1 MAREVRTV
9 LDLKPYRDAL
19 ALPGLR
25 PLLLLAILARVP
37 VAATAVVMTLHVLDL
52 GRGYF
57 AAGLVGAAMT
67 VGSALG
73 APLLGR
79 LVDRRGLR
87 PMLLLTTAISAL
99 FWGTAPVLPYP
110 VLLGAAFVAGLL
122 ALPVFS
128 VVRQSIA
135 ALVPPTQRRQ
145 AYALDSMSVELS
157 FMIGPAGAVALA
169 TSVSPTLTMYAVG
182 GGIVLAGLTLLVLNP
197 PTRVRDE
204 ETTPAQPLP
213 RRPWLTPRLIGLLA
227 GGAASTLVIAGTDVA
242 VVAVLRDAGQ
252 VDWTGVVLALWAS
265 YSLVG
270 GFTYGAL
277 SRPVPSL
284 TLAVV
289 LALLTI
295 PVGLGSGEWWL
306 LALVLL
312 PSGALTAPTV
322 AATVD
327 AVSRLVPASVRGEAM
342 GLHGSAMVVGLA
354 LGAPLAGA
362 VIDASAPAWGFAATG
377 LLGALIALAVLPTE
391 LRHRR
396 SDATIATAEATITP
410 TAASAGV
417 HPESRNARR
426 RTGKSAGRLQPSTS
440 AASPDQSSD
449 NRP

>member
-1 MAREVRTV
+1 MV
-9 LDLKPYRDAL
+9 DLTPYRDAL

-25 PLLLLAILARVP
+25 PLLLVAILARVP
-37 VAATAVVMTLHVLDL
+37 VAATAVAVTLHVLDL

-57 AAGLVGAAMT
+57 AAGLVGAALT

-87 PMLLLTTAISAL
+87 PMLLLTTVAEAL

-110 VLLGAAFVAGLL
+110 LLLGAAFVGGLL
-122 ALPVFS
+122 TLPVFS

-135 ALVPPTQRRQ
+135 ALVPPAQRRQ

-157 FMIGPAGAVALA
+157 FMIGPAAAVALA
-169 TSVSPTLTMYAVG
+169 TTVSPTLAMYAVG
-182 GGIVLAGLTLLVLNP
+182 GGIVLTGLALLVLNP
-197 PTRVRDE
+197 PTRARDE
-204 ETTPAQPLP
+204 ETTTEPPPP
-213 RRPWLTPRLIGLLA
+213 RRRWLTARLVGLLV
-227 GGAASTLVIAGTDVA
+227 GGAAGTLVIAGTDVT

-252 VDWTGVVLALWAS
+252 VDWSGVVLALWAS

-277 SRPVPSL
+277 SRPVSSVG
-284 TLAVV
+284 LAVV
-289 LALLTI
+289 LGLVTI
-295 PVGLGSGEWWL
+295 PACLGSGEWWL

-322 AATVD
+322 AATAD
-327 AVSRLVPASVRGEAM
+327 AVSRLVPANVRGEAM
-342 GLHGSAMVVGLA
+342 GLHGSAMTVGVA

-377 LLGALIALAVLPTE
+377 LVGALVALAVLPTE
-391 LRHRR
+391 VRHRR
-396 SDATIATAEATITP
+396 SDTADATSTS
-410 TAASAGV
+410 TAAST
-417 HPESRNARR
+417 PER
-426 RTGKSAGRLQPSTS
+426 
-440 AASPDQSSD
+440 QSI
-449 NRP
+449 

>member
-1 MAREVRTV
+1 MLNV
-9 LDLKPYRDAL
+9 KPYRDTL

-25 PLLLLAILARVP
+25 PLLLAAILARVP
-37 VAATAVVMTLHVLDL
+37 VAATAVAMTLHVLDL
-52 GRGYF
+52 GHGYF
-57 AAGLVGAAMT
+57 AAGLVGAVLT

-87 PMLLLTTAISAL
+87 PMLLLTTAVSAL

-110 VLLGAAFVAGLL
+110 VLLGAAFVGGLL
-122 ALPVFS
+122 TLPVFS

-135 ALVPPTQRRQ
+135 ALVPPTWRRQ

-157 FMIGPAGAVALA
+157 FMIGPAAAVALA

-182 GGIVLAGLTLLVLNP
+182 GGIVLAGLILLVLNP
-197 PTRVRDE
+197 PTRARDE
-204 ETTPAQPLP
+204 EMTPVQPLP
-213 RRPWLTPRLIGLLA
+213 RREWLTPRLIGLLA
-227 GGAASTLVIAGTDVA
+227 GGAAGTLVIAGTDVA

-252 VDWTGVVLALWAS
+252 VEWTGVVLALWAS

-277 SRPVPSL
+277 SRPVPSVS
-284 TLAVV
+284 LAVV
-289 LALLTI
+289 LGLVTI

-322 AATVD
+322 AATAD

-342 GLHGSAMVVGLA
+342 GLHGSAMVVGVA

-377 LLGALIALAVLPTE
+377 LLGALIALAVLPAE

-396 SDATIATAEATITP
+396 SDTAAAEVTLTP
-410 TAASAGV
+410 TADPTPDSASA
-417 HPESRNARR
+417 R
-426 RTGKSAGRLQPSTS
+426 
-440 AASPDQSSD
+440 ASI
-449 NRP
+449 

>member
-1 MAREVRTV
+1 MLNV
-9 LDLKPYRDAL
+9 KPYRDTL

-25 PLLLLAILARVP
+25 PLLLVAILARVP
-37 VAATAVVMTLHVLDL
+37 VAATAVAMTLYVLDL
-52 GRGYF
+52 GHGFF

-87 PMLLLTTAISAL
+87 PMLLLTTAVSAL

-110 VLLGAAFVAGLL
+110 VLLGAALVGGLL
-122 ALPVFS
+122 TLPVFS

-135 ALVPPTQRRQ
+135 ALVPPTRRRQ

-157 FMIGPAGAVALA
+157 FMIGPAAAVALS
-169 TSVSPTLTMYAVG
+169 TSVSPTLTLYAVG

-197 PTRVRDE
+197 PTRAQDE
-204 ETTPAQPLP
+204 VTTPAQPLP
-213 RRPWLTPRLIGLLA
+213 RKEWLTPRLIGLLA
-227 GGAASTLVIAGTDVA
+227 GGAAGTLVIAGTEVA

-252 VDWTGVVLALWAS
+252 VEWTGVVLALWAS

-270 GFTYGAL
+270 GFTYGTL

-284 TLAVV
+284 I
-289 LALLTI
+289 LALLLGMVTI

-312 PSGALTAPTV
+312 PSGALTAPTI
-322 AATVD
+322 AATAD
-327 AVSRLVPASVRGEAM
+327 AVSRLAPASVRGEAM
-342 GLHGSAMVVGLA
+342 GLHGSAMVVGVA
-354 LGAPLAGA
+354 LGTPLAGA
-362 VIDASAPAWGFAATG
+362 AIDASAPAWGFAATG
-377 LLGALIALAVLPTE
+377 LLGALIALAMLPAE

-396 SDATIATAEATITP
+396 SDDAQVILNDT
-410 TAASAGV
+410 
-417 HPESRNARR
+417 
-426 RTGKSAGRLQPSTS
+426 
-440 AASPDQSSD
+440 ASPPHDPASTRASVQG
-449 NRP
+449 

>member
-1 MAREVRTV
+1 MLNV
-9 LDLKPYRDAL
+9 KPYRDTL

-25 PLLLLAILARVP
+25 PLLLVAILARVP
-37 VAATAVVMTLHVLDL
+37 VAATAVAMTLYVLDL
-52 GRGYF
+52 GRGFF

-87 PMLLLTTAISAL
+87 PMLLLTTAASAL

-110 VLLGAAFVAGLL
+110 VLLGAALVGGLL
-122 ALPVFS
+122 TLPVFS

-135 ALVPPTQRRQ
+135 ALVPPTRRRH

-157 FMIGPAGAVALA
+157 FMIGPAAAVALS

-197 PTRVRDE
+197 PTQAQDE
-204 ETTPAQPLP
+204 VTTPAQPLP
-213 RRPWLTPRLIGLLA
+213 RREWLTPRLIGLLA
-227 GGAASTLVIAGTDVA
+227 GGAAGTLVIAGTEVA
-242 VVAVLRDAGQ
+242 VVAVLRDADQ
-252 VDWTGVVLALWAS
+252 VEWTGVVLALWAS

-270 GFTYGAL
+270 GFTYGTL

-284 TLAVV
+284 I
-289 LALLTI
+289 LALLLGIVTI

-312 PSGALTAPTV
+312 PSGALTAPTI
-322 AATVD
+322 AATAD
-327 AVSRLVPASVRGEAM
+327 AVSRLAPASVRGEAM
-342 GLHGSAMVVGLA
+342 GLHGSAMVVGVA
-354 LGAPLAGA
+354 LGTPLAGA
-362 VIDASAPAWGFAATG
+362 AIDASAPAWGFAATG
-377 LLGALIALAVLPTE
+377 LLGALIALAMLPAE

-396 SDATIATAEATITP
+396 SDAAEFILTAPRTIP
-410 TAASAGV
+410 
-417 HPESRNARR
+417 PLFESVQ
-426 RTGKSAGRLQPSTS
+426 G
-440 AASPDQSSD
+440 
-449 NRP
+449 

>member
-1 MAREVRTV
+1 MLNV
-9 LDLKPYRDAL
+9 KPYRDTL

-25 PLLLLAILARVP
+25 PLLLVAILARVP
-37 VAATAVVMTLHVLDL
+37 VAATAVAMTLYVLDL
-52 GRGYF
+52 GRGFF

-87 PMLLLTTAISAL
+87 PMLLLTTAVSAL

-110 VLLGAAFVAGLL
+110 VLLGAALVGGLL
-122 ALPVFS
+122 TLPVFS

-135 ALVPPTQRRQ
+135 ALVPPTRRRQ

-157 FMIGPAGAVALA
+157 FMIGPAAAVALS
-169 TSVSPTLTMYAVG
+169 TSVSPTLTLYAVG

-197 PTRVRDE
+197 PTRAQDE
-204 ETTPAQPLP
+204 VTTPAQPLP
-213 RRPWLTPRLIGLLA
+213 RKEWLTPRLIGLLA
-227 GGAASTLVIAGTDVA
+227 GGAAGTLVIAGTEVA

-252 VDWTGVVLALWAS
+252 VEWTGVVLALWAS

-270 GFTYGAL
+270 GFTYGTL

-284 TLAVV
+284 I
-289 LALLTI
+289 LALLLGMVTI

-312 PSGALTAPTV
+312 PSGALTAPTI
-322 AATVD
+322 AATAD
-327 AVSRLVPASVRGEAM
+327 AVSRLAPASVRGEAM
-342 GLHGSAMVVGLA
+342 GLHGSAMVVGVA
-354 LGAPLAGA
+354 LGTPLAGA
-362 VIDASAPAWGFAATG
+362 AIDASAPAWGFAATG
-377 LLGALIALAVLPTE
+377 LLGALIALAMLPAE

-396 SDATIATAEATITP
+396 SDDAQVNLTDT
-410 TAASAGV
+410 
-417 HPESRNARR
+417 
-426 RTGKSAGRLQPSTS
+426 
-440 AASPDQSSD
+440 ASPPHDPASTRASVQG
-449 NRP
+449 

>member
-1 MAREVRTV
+1 MILRIGRWSDRGAGNTVGRMPERTV
-9 LDLKPYRDAL
+9 LDLRPYRDAL

-25 PLLLLAILARVP
+25 PLLLVAVLARVP

-52 GRGYF
+52 GHGYF
-57 AAGLVGAAMT
+57 AAGLVGATIT
-67 VGSALG
+67 VGSAVG

-87 PMLLLTTAISAL
+87 PMLLLTTAVSAL
-99 FWGTAPVLPYP
+99 FWATAPVLPYP
-110 VLLGAAFVAGLL
+110 VLLGTAFIGGLL

-135 ALVPPTQRRQ
+135 ALVPPAHRRQ
-145 AYALDSMSVELS
+145 AYALDSMSVEVS

-197 PTRVRDE
+197 PTRARDE
-204 ETTPAQPLP
+204 ETTPAQLVPW
-213 RRPWLTPRLIGLLA
+213 RQWLTPRLLGLLA

-284 TLAVV
+284 SLTVV
-289 LALLTI
+289 LGLVTI

-306 LALVLL
+306 LALALL

-322 AATVD
+322 AATAD

-342 GLHGSAMVVGLA
+342 GLHGSAMTVGLA

-362 VIDASAPAWGFAATG
+362 VIDATSPAWGFAATG
-377 LLGALIALAVLPTE
+377 LLGALIALAVLPSE

-396 SDATIATAEATITP
+396 SAAATVSPTP
-410 TAASAGV
+410 DSAPV
-417 HPESRNARR
+417 RS
-426 RTGKSAGRLQPSTS
+426 
-440 AASPDQSSD
+440 
-449 NRP
+449 

>member
-1 MAREVRTV
+1 M

-25 PLLLLAILARVP
+25 PLLLVAILARVP
-37 VAATAVVMTLHVLDL
+37 VAATAVAMTLHVLM
-52 GRGYF
+52 GHGYF
-57 AAGLVGAAMT
+57 AAGLVGAALT

-87 PMLLLTTAISAL
+87 PMLLLTTVVEAL
-99 FWGTAPVLPYP
+99 FWATAPVLPYP
-110 VLLGAAFVAGLL
+110 VLLSAAFVGGLL
-122 ALPVFS
+122 TLPVFS
-128 VVRQSIA
+128 VVRQSVA
-135 ALVPPTQRRQ
+135 VLVPPAQRRQ

-197 PTRVRDE
+197 PTRARDE

-213 RRPWLTPRLIGLLA
+213 RRQWLTPRLIGLLA
-227 GGAASTLVIAGTDVA
+227 GGAASTLVVAGIDVTL
-242 VVAVLRDAGQ
+242 VAVLRNAGQ
-252 VDWTGVVLALWAS
+252 VNWTGVVLALWAS

-284 TLAVV
+284 ALTL
-289 LALLTI
+289 LLGLVTI
-295 PVGLGSGEWWL
+295 PIGLGSGDWWL

-322 AATVD
+322 AATAD
-327 AVSRLVPASVRGEAM
+327 AVSRLGSVSRI
-342 GLHGSAMVVGLA
+342 LVVGD
-354 LGAPLAGA
+354 GA
-362 VIDASAPAWGFAATG
+362 
-377 LLGALIALAVLPTE
+377 
-391 LRHRR
+391 
-396 SDATIATAEATITP
+396 
-410 TAASAGV
+410 
-417 HPESRNARR
+417 
-426 RTGKSAGRLQPSTS
+426 
-440 AASPDQSSD
+440 
-449 NRP
+449 

>member
-1 MAREVRTV
+1 M
-9 LDLKPYRDAL
+9 DLRPYRDAL

-25 PLLLLAILARVP
+25 PLLLVAILARVP

-52 GRGYF
+52 GHRYF

-67 VGSALG
+67 AGSALG

-79 LVDRRGLR
+79 LVDRRGIR
-87 PMLLLTTAISAL
+87 PMLLLTTAVSAL
-99 FWGTAPVLPYP
+99 FWVTAPVLPYP
-110 VLLGAAFVAGLL
+110 VLLGAAFVGGLL
-122 ALPVFS
+122 TLPVFS

-135 ALVPPTQRRQ
+135 ALVPPPQRRQ

-157 FMIGPAGAVALA
+157 FMVGPAGAVALA
-169 TSVSPTLTMYAVG
+169 TSFSPTLTMYGVG
-182 GGIVLAGLTLLVLNP
+182 GGTVLAGLILLVLDP
-197 PTRVRDE
+197 PTRARDE
-204 ETTPAQPLP
+204 ETTPVQPLP
-213 RRPWLTPRLIGLLA
+213 RRQWLTPRLIGLLA

-277 SRPVPSL
+277 SRPMPSL
-284 TLAVV
+284 ILTVV
-289 LALLTI
+289 LGLVTI

-312 PSGALTAPTV
+312 PSGALTAPTI
-322 AATVD
+322 AATAD
-327 AVSRLVPASVRGEAM
+327 AVSRLVPTSVRGEAM
-342 GLHGSAMVVGLA
+342 GLHGSAMVVGVA
-354 LGAPLAGA
+354 IGAPLTGA

-391 LRHRR
+391 LRHQR
-396 SDATIATAEATITP
+396 SAAVSGTTVTL
-410 TAASAGV
+410 TAASTPDSAPV
-417 HPESRNARR
+417 RPSIWTSESVSTGGSIGRSSPPSVDTARKR
-426 RTGKSAGRLQPSTS
+426 AR
-440 AASPDQSSD
+440 
-449 NRP
+449 

>member
-9 LDLKPYRDAL
+9 LALKPYRDAL
-19 ALPGLR
+19 AVPGLR
-25 PLLLLAILARVP
+25 PLLLVAILARVP

-52 GRGYF
+52 GRGYL
-57 AAGLVGAAMT
+57 AAGLLGAAMT

-87 PMLLLTTAISAL
+87 PMLLLTTAVSAL
-99 FWGTAPVLPYP
+99 FWGAAPVLPYL
-110 VLLGAAFVAGLL
+110 VLLGAAFVGGLL
-122 ALPVFS
+122 TLPVFS

-145 AYALDSMSVELS
+145 ADALDSMSVELS

-169 TSVSPTLTMYAVG
+169 TSVSPALTMYAVG
-182 GGIVLAGLTLLVLNP
+182 GGIVLAGLILLVLNP
-197 PTRVRDE
+197 PSRARNE
-204 ETTPAQPLP
+204 EAMPAQPLP
-213 RRPWLTPRLIGLLA
+213 RRQWLTPRLIGLLA

-242 VVAVLRDAGQ
+242 VVAVLRDANQ

-277 SRPVPSL
+277 SRAVPSL

-289 LALLTI
+289 LGLVTI

-362 VIDASAPAWGFAATG
+362 VIDATAPAWGFAATG

-396 SDATIATAEATITP
+396 SDAAEATITP
-410 TAASAGV
+410 TPASAGV
-417 HPESRNARR
+417 HADGRNARR
-426 RTGKSAGRLQPSTS
+426 RTGKSARRLQTSTS
-440 AASPDQSSD
+440 AASRDQPFD

>member
-1 MAREVRTV
+1 MRLDRSLTAGAGNTV
-9 LDLKPYRDAL
+9 GPMVDLKPYRDAL
-19 ALPGLR
+19 AMPGLR
-25 PLLLLAILARVP
+25 PLLLVAILARVP
-37 VAATAVVMTLHVLDL
+37 VAATAVAITLHVLDL
-52 GRGYF
+52 GLGYL
-57 AAGLVGAAMT
+57 AAGLVGAALT

-87 PMLLLTTAISAL
+87 RMLLLTTVAEAL

-110 VLLGAAFVAGLL
+110 ALLGAAFVGGLL
-122 ALPVFS
+122 TLPVFS

-135 ALVPPTQRRQ
+135 ALVPPAQRRQ

-157 FMIGPAGAVALA
+157 FMIGPAAAVALA
-169 TSVSPTLTMYAVG
+169 TTVSPTLAMYAVG
-182 GGIVLAGLTLLVLNP
+182 GGIVLTGLALLVLNP
-197 PTRVRDE
+197 PTRTQDE
-204 ETTPAQPLP
+204 ETTTEQPPP
-213 RRPWLTPRLIGLLA
+213 RRRWLTPRLIGLLA
-227 GGAASTLVIAGTDVA
+227 GGAAGTLVIAGTDVT

-252 VDWTGVVLALWAS
+252 VDWSGVVLALWAS

-277 SRPVPSL
+277 SRPVSSVG
-284 TLAVV
+284 LAVV
-289 LALLTI
+289 LGLVTI
-295 PVGLGSGEWWL
+295 PAGLGSGEWWL
-306 LALVLL
+306 LALALL

-322 AATVD
+322 AATAD

-342 GLHGSAMVVGLA
+342 GLHGSAMTVGVA

-396 SDATIATAEATITP
+396 SDAATATSTP
-410 TAASAGV
+410 TAASTPV
-417 HPESRNARR
+417 RS
-426 RTGKSAGRLQPSTS
+426 
-440 AASPDQSSD
+440 
-449 NRP
+449 

>member
-1 MAREVRTV
+1 M
-9 LDLKPYRDAL
+9 KPYRDAL

-25 PLLLLAILARVP
+25 PLLLVAILARVP

-52 GRGYF
+52 GRGFF

-87 PMLLLTTAISAL
+87 PMLLLTTAVSAL
-99 FWGTAPVLPYP
+99 FWATAPVLPYP
-110 VLLGAAFVAGLL
+110 VLLGAAFVGGLL
-122 ALPVFS
+122 TLPVFS

-169 TSVSPTLTMYAVG
+169 TRVSPTLTMYAVG
-182 GGIVLAGLTLLVLNP
+182 AGIVLAGLTLLVLNP
-197 PTRVRDE
+197 PTRARDE
-204 ETTPAQPLP
+204 ATTPAPALP
-213 RRPWLTPRLIGLLA
+213 RRQWLTPRLIGLLA
-227 GGAASTLVIAGTDVA
+227 GGAAGTLVIAGIDVS

-252 VDWTGVVLALWAS
+252 LDWTGVVLALWAS
-265 YSLVG
+265 CSLIG

-284 TLAVV
+284 ILTLV
-289 LALLTI
+289 LGLVTV
-295 PVGLGSGEWWL
+295 PVGLGSGQWWL
-306 LALVLL
+306 LALMLL
-312 PSGALTAPTV
+312 PSAAFTAPTV
-322 AATVD
+322 AATAD

-342 GLHGSAMVVGLA
+342 GLHGSAMVVGVA

-362 VIDASAPAWGFAATG
+362 VIDATVPAWGFAATG
-377 LLGALIALAVLPTE
+377 LLGALIALAVLPT
-391 LRHRR
+391 R
-396 SDATIATAEATITP
+396 S
-410 TAASAGV
+410 SHQ
-417 HPESRNARR
+417 HPESAAGPTTIPTVAPCSIPPPLDRAVSPSALSATRR
-426 RTGKSAGRLQPSTS
+426 RRARS
-440 AASPDQSSD
+440 
-449 NRP
+449 